1 MHCAD
6 STRYGLKI
14 MSDDEHGPKP
24 SLRPTAPSTLA
35 VVALAGAALTLL
47 LVARYYR
54 LAPDLAWYNSIA
66 IFAVAVL
73 LAWMGWTTRKTLRPS
88 SRQLR
93 AASIGGEGPARAPG
107 RLEGPEH
114 ALQIA
119 RFAVLAKAA
128 AIAGA
133 AFFGAYLGFTV
144 WLAVQSG
151 RLTAAAADLPPAI
164 LGTVACALLTAAA
177 LWLEHACRIPPQ
189 DDDEHD
195 EPTRP

>member
-1 MHCAD
+1 M
-6 STRYGLKI
+6 S
-14 MSDDEHGPKP
+14 SDDGHGPRP

-35 VVALAGAALTLL
+35 VVGLAGAALTLL
-47 LVARYYR
+47 LAARYYQQF
-54 LAPDLAWYNSIA
+54 PDLSAYNSFVL
-66 IFAVAVL
+66 FALAAL
-73 LAWMGWTTRKTLRPS
+73 LAWMAWTTRKTLRPS
-88 SRQLR
+88 RRQTQ
-93 AASIGGEGPARAPG
+93 AAGAGGLPSRAPG
-107 RLEGPEH
+107 RLEGPEQ

-151 RLTAAAADLPPAI
+151 RLTAAAADLPPAV
-164 LGTVACALLTAAA
+164 LGTVACAALIAAA
-177 LWLEHACRIPPQ
+177 LWLEHSCRIPPQ
-189 DDDEHD
+189 DDDEDD

>member
-1 MHCAD
+1 
-6 STRYGLKI
+6 
-14 MSDDEHGPKP
+14 MSSDERGPRP

-47 LVARYYR
+47 LVARYYQQ
-54 LAPDLAWYNSIA
+54 APDLAWYNSAVLFALA
-66 IFAVAVL
+66 IL
-73 LAWMGWTTRKTLRPS
+73 LAWMAWTTRKTLRPS
-88 SRQLR
+88 RKQ
-93 AASIGGEGPARAPG
+93 AQGASTGGVPSQGG
-107 RLEGPEH
+107 LEGPEH

-151 RLTAAAADLPPAI
+151 RLTAAADDLPSAV
-164 LGTVACALLTAAA
+164 LGTVACAALTAAA
-177 LWLEHACRIPPQ
+177 LWLEHSCRIPPQ
-189 DDDEHD
+189 DEDQDPD
-195 EPTRP
+195 AATRP

>member
-1 MHCAD
+1 M
-6 STRYGLKI
+6 RR
-14 MSDDEHGPKP
+14 DDEHGPRP
-24 SLRPTAPSTLA
+24 SLKPTAPSTLA
-35 VVALAGAALTLL
+35 VVGLIGAALTLL
-47 LVARYYR
+47 LVARYYQQ
-54 LAPDLAWYNSIA
+54 APELAWYNSVVL
-66 IFAVAVL
+66 FALAAL
-73 LAWMGWTTRKTLRPS
+73 LAWMAWTTRKTLRPS
-88 SRQLR
+88 RRQAQ
-93 AASIGGEGPARAPG
+93 AASAGGLPSRAPG

-151 RLTAAAADLPPAI
+151 RLTAAAEDLPSAV
-164 LGTVACALLTAAA
+164 LGTVACAALTAAA
-177 LWLEHACRIPPQ
+177 LWLEHSCRIPPQ
-189 DDDEHD
+189 DDERHGEGSR

>member
-1 MHCAD
+1 M
-6 STRYGLKI
+6 R
-14 MSDDEHGPKP
+14 SDDQHGPKP
-24 SLRPTAPSTLA
+24 SLKPTAPSTLA
-35 VVALAGAALTLL
+35 VVALTGAALTSL
-47 LVARYYR
+47 LVARYYQQ
-54 LAPDLAWYNSIA
+54 APDLAWYNSLVV
-66 IFAVAVL
+66 FALAAL
-73 LAWMGWTTRKTLRPS
+73 LAWMAWTTRKTLRPS
-88 SRQLR
+88 RGRLR
-93 AASIGGEGPARAPG
+93 TASTGGERPPRSTG

-144 WLAVQSG
+144 WLSVQSS
-151 RLTAAAADLPPAI
+151 RLTAAADDLPPAV
-164 LGTVACALLTAAA
+164 LGTVACAALTAAA

-189 DDDEHD
+189 DDDEDD